1 MSKAIGLKTTNS
13 ILNLEDVKLEDEYK
27 EKMIKE
33 LKDKND
39 SLMAKEIEEYIE
51 DSMKKMFKEIE
62 ELRANYQ
69 VQIQELI
76 GKRNILIIF

>member
-1 MSKAIGLKTTNS
+1 M
-13 ILNLEDVKLEDEYK
+13 EDVKLEDEYK

-51 DSMKKMFKEIE
+51 ESMKKMFKDIE

-76 GKRNILIIF
+76 GRLINFLILKFNNFI